1 MFPIIIAILAPIVNC
16 IQLFPQL
23 LKIYKTKKVR
33 DLSLYSI
40 FLLLLT
46 SILWTIHGLFIMDY
60 SIIIGSLITTI
71 ININILFFFLYIKI
85 KANVKLD
92 DVK

>member
-46 SILWTIHGLFIMDY
+46 SILWTIHGLFIIDY
-60 SIIIGSLITTI
+60 SIIIGSLIATI
-71 ININILFFFLYIKI
+71 ININIFILFFIYK
-85 KANVKLD
+85 K
-92 DVK
+92 